1 MFATGPTSSS
11 TTRESSGQNNDND
24 TTRVSSTHIIVT
36 PDTTFPTF
44 QLSNTLHST
53 VPQQTIDKR
62 TSYSALEERKRIRAK
77 RKQFNNYQQQEGQST
92 EEPTYPPVNKSSS
105 SSYYQNYNDTIQRP
119 IQPPTRSVITE
130 EEMNKDLATFKRQ
143 IKKEKRE
150 KQRVSKKKENNFNP
164 LESNITIDNNSE
176 SNDKASSSVASTSSS
191 NVTAS
196 NIYDRKQRNKKEKK
210 PNDFRRVKNYF
221 PPVPEG
227 QQLNVQGPRLIES
240 QPESLSATTNKPS
253 TRIRENKRV
262 NSQAIQNNSIE
273 SSVTLPVEKLPKAK
287 TKKENQLLPQIGQ
300 IKLNNE
306 QHTNTKPKAMDSLPI
321 HEFSSSIINSIE
333 ENQVTVITGFTE
345 GCLTQIIMGMHSSS
359 TSSYENF
366 HNEFSH
372 IVLDEIHERKVDTD
386 LLLYFVREI
395 VKVNPKIRIILM
407 SATLSQEKICKYFES
422 YLNMDISSA
431 KNNGQNNGGNGEDDE
446 LFVSN
451 IEKKVPAI
459 HIPSGC
465 YPVTENHIEDVITL
479 LYNPV
484 SNPLPEEE
492 LLSKQQFAPLLSK
505 PLRASIKPE
514 RRILG
519 ARLIEYLHVRYP
531 LNQSILVFL
540 PGMMEIEDFAD
551 DLTANFIG
559 GASAVD
565 CPYDIHILH
574 SLIAEQEQ
582 EESLL
587 PPKEVLQILMFNGAY
602 VDDPTQFKGLPK
614 NYKTPSEVL
623 QKCLDPPNQSL
634 LEQAYYQLESLGA
647 IVNHQLGNSQT
658 DSNSVVNQYELDEAY
673 LVTSIG
679 KFFSLIPT
687 ELNAAYLLLI
697 GYSLNLLP
705 ECIIIVSIL
714 SRSVPILAFSSLKLL
729 SARAIYSFDNG
740 SESDLIAGFNAY
752 NRFKQLQTLRRDH
765 KITPSQFNS
774 QLAKEMLALK
784 KMIEIDSLVLQIS
797 QSLYRAYGIFI
808 ENLTPHA
815 IKHSRQE
822 IKPIQYSTDKVL
834 STEKM
839 NIIKALIATLYYEQS
854 VKGALKKEHKS
865 LKEIE
870 CSLQIKDQALSLT
883 NSDEMQKVFSE
894 LFHKFDGGVVD
905 CTKIKFQ
912 SDKKINL
919 AYNLPVSDSSFVLP
933 LTEAQKKDPLF
944 PIKLLQRMIKGSSQ
958 ESKEKKNQTLDYTQ
972 VRQSLLSVR
981 DDDQIFGIF
990 RGLPGEL
997 IKSHGLK
1004 FKAMSSAFDRK
1015 ISFIHPQSDAMR
1027 KQRIIISRDSVSHPW
1042 VDLTIPEKILVS
1054 GSVSI
1059 KDMTMLLDKNTTLP
1073 DIEFFYEMSLVLFL
1087 PLIYPRR
1094 FCLFKPKYGDQTFCL
1109 ISELFEKMKP
1119 HEKTEY
1125 VQNKINLDLNA
1136 IYLIS
1141 SGVKNFD
1148 LVLQILRS
1156 SIQKK
1161 ITELLANQPVV
1172 DVGLLSVQITDLL
1185 NNAKNYLSHK
1195 GYNRNIA
1202 KIISV
1207 LPAED
1212 EAVGGDDESC
1222 GDHILRTS
1230 SFQRIS
1236 QRILN
1241 LLSKQCLLSPDDPP
1255 VEIKKKGKTTIEISC
1270 SYDYQYLQA
1279 KYLLLREINNDYA
1292 VFAHPKQAFVCLE
1305 VEKNNLKDFLSSMV
1319 YFSSYEDKSGKNRE
1333 FYTIN
1338 RIPATK
1344 RLNIS
1349 IDEGKEGNNV
1359 RKSFNTK
1366 MKSDKLTNGGFLLQP
1381 FTRSISADAFR
1392 EKIPANSS
1400 NDEYMQVYAYF
1411 GKQVFYQAKAGATKI
1426 HSQQKGVTF
1435 ESLRKM
1441 KIGNDNDVKT
1451 LFLHFIDARRQPDSS
1466 LISNFLLSKKAENK
1480 ESVFS
1485 NNHYFKRILVDKN
1498 PVLGKQKEYISL
1510 NIVDMDKKERFTIL
1524 LYLDREQT
1532 YKDENTDLVKCSM
1545 QSWRRSDTKLIYLD
1559 FVSPI
1564 LVQPNDNAETISNK
1578 NENTLDVRFSKVTH
1592 SRTIKEGFRDLI
1604 PASIQELESRLWY
1617 NESDFTLY
1625 YCYEK
1630 DDSILFANL
1639 NDLNLSFGSTLEND
1653 ELCKLRAETP
1663 LARLSIDSIHYDI
1676 KENLHFNDIKIQFKN
1691 RTDISHPTQRKS
1703 FTTLRVC
1710 SHQLQGALATSNNIY
1725 VLLDSDDHQQQLST
1739 SPTSI
1744 INILNNSSNNT
1755 TINSNIANNNNKD
1768 VFIQREFPIQE
1779 IPIYNI
1785 SRIPADSQ
1793 IISISAF
1800 NSNYD
1805 KSKLVLGV
1813 TFTQPINT
1821 SINTSLDNSEQKRKY
1836 IDDDENRDEDQ
1847 YSSSYDSGG
1856 GGDSTDEDSEMNTI
1870 HSKKKKK
1877 KVNTSGGGSSFVSHS
1892 KMNENE
1898 ENEQQ
1903 NQQNQQ
1909 FNNYFYIY
1917 LLDIDEIVNNHN
1929 NIKYNSLLYSSNI
1942 NTQNQTKHKC
1952 IQTFSLGY
1960 VPLKLSTQTTTLY
1973 PNLQKYSIFVICGSD
1988 KNFHCFSDI
1997 ILTPQN
2003 NSILLK
2009 LFDLPLYTRNNEYAS
2024 NIRHY
2029 YNRFNENL
2037 FIEYDFIIPGG
2048 VPGSVID
2055 FDSNNNLLVM
2065 GCQNGFVK
2073 ICKGANLELQFM
2085 LNSPISSVKILNYTP
2100 TELSLLVGESVG
2112 RVVLYN
2118 VPLTSFVKD
2127 NNNQMVPSTPS
2138 IINNTNEIMTNIQST
2153 VIYSDEF
2160 GDSITCLYAQ
2170 PYRCGITDIYIGTY
2184 NRKLIVYQFESNTC
2198 IYKCTYHFEYPI
2210 QYIDSLDI
2218 NNDGVKEIIICTMFE
2233 IQILQPDLTSIANYI
2248 KEKLKLN
2255 NATLPTETTNHHQS
2269 ITTTLE

>member
-1 MFATGPTSSS
+1 MKKMFATGPTSSS

-92 EEPTYPPVNKSSS
+92 EVPTYPPVNKSSS

-273 SSVTLPVEKLPKAK
+273 SSVTLPVNSEKLPKAK

-306 QHTNTKPKAMDSLPI
+306 QHTNTLPKAMDSLPI

-333 ENQVTVITGFTE
+333 ENQVTVITGFTGCGKSTQLPQIVLKHYIENSNTHRLKKIKIVCTQPRRLAATSLARRVNNEMKSYLDKNGLNELFKGRISGHIIGGEAVLDHNTPIVYATE

-587 PPKEVLQILMFNGAY
+587 PPKEGKRKVILSTNIAESSITVPDVVIVIDFCLCKGKYWNENFNSEVMGLDWVSKDSSKQRKGRAGRVSPGILFRMITRDEYEMLDDSVVPEIQRKPLSSVVLQILMFNGAY

-1004 FKAMSSAFDRK
+1004 FKAISSAFDRK

-1172 DVGLLSVQITDLL
+1172 DVGPLSVQITDLL

-1617 NESDFTLY
+1617 NESDLTLY

-1710 SHQLQGALATSNNIY
+1710 SRQLQGALGKTFDRSQVKEFMQMI
-1725 VLLDSDDHQQQLST
+1725 LSW
-1739 SPTSI
+1739 
-1744 INILNNSSNNT
+1744 
-1755 TINSNIANNNNKD
+1755 KD
-1768 VFIQREFPIQE
+1768 
-1779 IPIYNI
+1779 
-1785 SRIPADSQ
+1785 
-1793 IISISAF
+1793 
-1800 NSNYD
+1800 
-1805 KSKLVLGV
+1805 L
-1813 TFTQPINT
+1813 
-1821 SINTSLDNSEQKRKY
+1821 
-1836 IDDDENRDEDQ
+1836 
-1847 YSSSYDSGG
+1847 
-1856 GGDSTDEDSEMNTI
+1856 
-1870 HSKKKKK
+1870 
-1877 KVNTSGGGSSFVSHS
+1877 
-1892 KMNENE
+1892 MNES
-1898 ENEQQ
+1898 
-1903 NQQNQQ
+1903 
-1909 FNNYFYIY
+1909 
-1917 LLDIDEIVNNHN
+1917 
-1929 NIKYNSLLYSSNI
+1929 SL
-1942 NTQNQTKHKC
+1942 K
-1952 IQTFSLGY
+1952 
-1960 VPLKLSTQTTTLY
+1960 
-1973 PNLQKYSIFVICGSD
+1973 
-1988 KNFHCFSDI
+1988 
-1997 ILTPQN
+1997 
-2003 NSILLK
+2003 
-2009 LFDLPLYTRNNEYAS
+2009 
-2024 NIRHY
+2024 
-2029 YNRFNENL
+2029 
-2037 FIEYDFIIPGG
+2037 
-2048 VPGSVID
+2048 
-2055 FDSNNNLLVM
+2055 
-2065 GCQNGFVK
+2065 
-2073 ICKGANLELQFM
+2073 
-2085 LNSPISSVKILNYTP
+2085 
-2100 TELSLLVGESVG
+2100 
-2112 RVVLYN
+2112 
-2118 VPLTSFVKD
+2118 
-2127 NNNQMVPSTPS
+2127 
-2138 IINNTNEIMTNIQST
+2138 
-2153 VIYSDEF
+2153 
-2160 GDSITCLYAQ
+2160 
-2170 PYRCGITDIYIGTY
+2170 
-2184 NRKLIVYQFESNTC
+2184 
-2198 IYKCTYHFEYPI
+2198 
-2210 QYIDSLDI
+2210 
-2218 NNDGVKEIIICTMFE
+2218 
-2233 IQILQPDLTSIANYI
+2233 
-2248 KEKLKLN
+2248 
-2255 NATLPTETTNHHQS
+2255 
-2269 ITTTLE
+2269 TLEEE